1 MSTKWN
7 VVLDLVLLY
16 NQTSLSLP
24 VFLFIDKNSSLG
36 FGNV

>member
-7 VVLDLVLLY
+7 VVLVLLY